1 MSSDLGKFVLY
12 ADDTNIFIPG
22 NSEAKVYEKAQS
34 VLSAIYDY
42 MYVIQLHINVE
53 KKLLYA
59 F

>member
-12 ADDTNIFIPG
+12 ADDTNIFISG
-22 NSEAKVYEKAQS
+22 NSEAEVYEKVQS

-42 MYVIQLHINVE
+42 MYANQLYINV